1 MRVGVST
8 ASLFM
13 RRENDEALPVL
24 DSLGIEHAEVFL
36 TSFREYSKA
45 YGEKLASRKGK
56 VKINSVHAL
65 NTQFEP
71 QLFNRHRGV
80 KEDSYQ
86 VLQGVLDAANA
97 FGAQY
102 YTFHAITRAK
112 KAARLAEND
121 NFPYLREQFGEIC
134 AYCKRAGVTLCL
146 ENVEWAT
153 YNRPGVFKE
162 ISAGVPDLMGVL
174 DIKQARLSEYP
185 YHRYLEEMGE
195 KLAYAH
201 ISDIDEKGKMCLPG
215 MGIFNFD
222 EMIKRLKDVGFDGA
236 LLIEAYEKD
245 YNAEAELKTACDYVK
260 ELLYKNGVN
269 ES

>member
-1 MRVGVST
+1 MKVGVST

-13 RRENDEALPVL
+13 RRENHEALPVL
-24 DSLGIEHAEVFL
+24 DGLGVEHAEVFL
-36 TSFREYSKA
+36 TSFREYTKA
-45 YGEKLASRKGK
+45 YGEKLASQKGQ
-56 VKINSVHAL
+56 VQINSVHAL

-71 QLFNRHRGV
+71 QLFNRHHGV

-97 FGAQY
+97 LGATY

-121 NFPYLREQFGEIC
+121 NFPYLTEQFGEIC
-134 AYCKRAGVTLCL
+134 AYCKKSGVTLCL

-153 YNRPGVFKE
+153 YNRPEVFRE
-162 ISAGVPDLMGVL
+162 IAAGVPDLMGVL

-185 YHRYLEEMGE
+185 YHLYLEEMGE
-195 KLAYAH
+195 RLAYAH
-201 ISDIDEKGKMCLPG
+201 ISDINEKGKMCLPG
-215 MGIFNFD
+215 QGIFDF
-222 EMIKRLKDVGFDGA
+222 EELIKRLKDVGFNGA

-245 YNAEAELKTACDYVK
+245 YDKEEELKTSCDYIQ
-260 ELLYKNGVN
+260 ELLYKLNAK
-269 ES
+269 